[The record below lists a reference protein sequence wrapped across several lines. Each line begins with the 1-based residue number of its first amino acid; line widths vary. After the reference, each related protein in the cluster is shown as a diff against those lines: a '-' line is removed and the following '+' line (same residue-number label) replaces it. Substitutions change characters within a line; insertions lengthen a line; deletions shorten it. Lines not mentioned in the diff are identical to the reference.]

1 MFAGVQ
7 GFEAYAAA
15 QARGFSVTGGECPT
29 VGLAGGY
36 TQGGGHSALAS
47 KFGLA
52 ADQTLEWEVVTA
64 TGEFVVARPDN
75 QYKDLY
81 WALSGGGGGT
91 YGVVWSL
98 TSKAHVDIPVSGA
111 NLTFE
116 SAGLT
121 KEIFYEAVSA
131 WHENLP
137 KLVDRGAMTIY
148 YITSAAFILTPFTGP
163 GIPASEAKELLQPF
177 LDTLERLGIKYNMTG
192 PTDFPTYL
200 DQFNTFEL
208 PIQVGT
214 AQYGGRL
221 IPRSVVE
228 NNSAAFTAAIRFINE
243 QESAPLFC
251 GVGLNVNKSAARGNG
266 DVDNAVLPAWRETL
280 VDAVITT

>member
-1 MFAGVQ
+1 M
-7 GFEAYAAA
+7 
-15 QARGFSVTGGECPT
+15 
-29 VGLAGGY
+29 
-36 TQGGGHSALAS
+36 
-47 KFGLA
+47 A

-75 QYKDLY
+75 QYRDLY

-116 SAGLT
+116 SAGVT
-121 KEIFYEAVSA
+121 TDIYYEAVSA
-131 WHENLP
+131 WFEGLP
-137 KLVDRGAMTIY
+137 KLVDRGAMTIT
-148 YITSAAFILTPFTGP
+148 YITSASFILTPFTGP

-192 PTDFPTYL
+192 PIDFPTYL
-200 DQFNTFEL
+200 DQFSAFEL

-221 IPRSVVE
+221 IQRSVIE
-228 NNSAAFTAAIRFINE
+228 NNNTAFTAAIRFINE

-251 GVGLNVNKSAARGNG
+251 AIGLNVNKSAARGNG
-266 DVDNAVLPAWRETL
+266 DVYNAVLPAWRDAL
-280 VDAVITT
+280 VDGVITT